1 MIEGIEMIE
10 WIKLIGI
17 IKIVGN
23 NQYIFEEWF
32 LEKNRSIEA
41 LKSGCLGQTTF
52 YIQAHRGPWWIQQI

>member
-17 IKIVGN
+17 I
-23 NQYIFEEWF
+23 IFEEWF

-41 LKSGCLGQTTF
+41 LKSGCWGQTTS
-52 YIQAHRGPWWIQQI
+52 YIQAHRVPW

>member
-17 IKIVGN
+17 I
-23 NQYIFEEWF
+23 IFEEWF

-41 LKSGCLGQTTF
+41 LKSGCWGQTTF

>member
-1 MIEGIEMIE
+1 MIEGIEVIE

-17 IKIVGN
+17 I
-23 NQYIFEEWF
+23 IFEEWF

-41 LKSGCLGQTTF
+41 LKSGCWGQTTF

>member
-17 IKIVGN
+17 I
-23 NQYIFEEWF
+23 IFEEWF

-41 LKSGCLGQTTF
+41 LKSGCWGQTTS